1 MSVIKK
7 LPLILVALMMVFAQ
21 AAVSVQPALA
31 ASNAVRVYA
40 RSVEEDRYVT
50 LVGAN
55 LFANTRYS
63 VYLSKF
69 KTGANPASYLV
80 GSLVTDS
87 KGAFVKT
94 YRIPGKLVDV
104 SKIKILITNGKGDT
118 ATNWFINATSK
129 SYTGGEGSAKF
140 SFTVVEVK
148 KNAYVKIKTS
158 NLPANVSFNV
168 YMGKAGSQGLNG
180 TRVGTLIDDDGG
192 GVKATFEIPDKL
204 EGKAQIDIRLENK
217 ALGIFY
223 YLTFD
228 NKK

>member
-1 MSVIKK
+1 MSILKK
-7 LPLILVALMMVFAQ
+7 IPFILIVLALVFGQAMVSA
-21 AAVSVQPALA
+21 QPALA
-31 ASNAVRVYA
+31 ASSASRVYA
-40 RSVEEDRYVT
+40 SSVEEDRYVS
-50 LVGAN
+50 LAGSN

-69 KTGANPASYLV
+69 KTGAHSASILV
-80 GSLVTDS
+80 GSVVTDS
-87 KGAFVKT
+87 KGAFQKT

-104 SKIKILITNGKGDT
+104 SKIKITVTNGKGDT
-118 ATNWFINATSK
+118 ATNWFINAS
-129 SYTGGEGSAKF
+129 SDDYTGGEGSAKF
-140 SFTVVEVK
+140 SFTVVDVK
-148 KNAYVKIKTS
+148 KNAYAKIKTS

-180 TRVGTLIDDDGG
+180 TKVGTLVDSKGG
-192 GVKATFEIPDKL
+192 AVKATFEIPDKL

-223 YLTFD
+223 YITFD